1 MLLYTTRFGTLRIE
15 GEDVIRF
22 PEGLLGLRDCQN
34 WVLLADAENDTLGWL
49 QSTSRPDIAMAV
61 VSPRC
66 FVPTY
71 QLRLAKSELAPLNL
85 GEVTQAQVLV
95 IVGKNDRALT
105 LNLKSP
111 LVINLQERT
120 GRQVIASGDLPIQYE
135 LQTTTAGL
143 KKTA

>member
-71 QLRLAKSELAPLNL
+71 QLRLAKSELAL
-85 GEVTQAQVLV
+85 
-95 IVGKNDRALT
+95 
-105 LNLKSP
+105 
-111 LVINLQERT
+111 
-120 GRQVIASGDLPIQYE
+120 
-135 LQTTTAGL
+135 TTAA
-143 KKTA
+143 TA

>member
-22 PEGLLGLRDCQN
+22 PEGLLGLRDCHN

-71 QLRLAKSELAPLNL
+71 QLRLAKSELAPLKL
-85 GEVTQAQVLV
+85 GEVSQAQVLV

-135 LQTTTAGL
+135 LQLSTGL

>member
-15 GEDVIRF
+15 NDDIIRF
-22 PEGLLGLRDCQN
+22 PEGLLGLRDCQT

-49 QSTSRPDIAMAV
+49 QSTLRPDIALAV

-71 QLRLAKSELAPLNL
+71 QLRLPRSELAPLQL
-85 GEVTQAQVLV
+85 GEVTQAQVLA
-95 IVGKNDRALT
+95 IVGKNDQAIT
-105 LNLKSP
+105 LNLKAP
-111 LVINLQERT
+111 LVINLAART

-135 LQTTTAGL
+135 LQATTAGL

>member
-22 PEGLLGLRDCQN
+22 PEGLLGLRDCHN

-85 GEVTQAQVLV
+85 GEVSQSQVLV

-105 LNLKSP
+105 LNSKPP

-135 LQTTTAGL
+135 LQLSTGL

>member
-15 GEDVIRF
+15 NDDIIRF
-22 PEGLLGLRDCQN
+22 PEGLLGLRDCQT

-49 QSTSRPDIAMAV
+49 QSTLRPDIALAV

-71 QLRLAKSELAPLNL
+71 QLRLPRSELAPLQL
-85 GEVTQAQVLV
+85 GEVTQAQVLA
-95 IVGKNDRALT
+95 IVGKNDHAIT
-105 LNLKSP
+105 LNLKAP
-111 LVINLQERT
+111 LVINLAART

-135 LQTTTAGL
+135 LQATTAGL

>member
-15 GEDVIRF
+15 NDDIIRF
-22 PEGLLGLRDCQN
+22 PEGLLGLRDCQT

-49 QSTSRPDIAMAV
+49 QSTLRPDIALAV

-71 QLRLAKSELAPLNL
+71 QLRLTRSELAPLQL
-85 GEVTQAQVLV
+85 GEVTQAQVLA
-95 IVGKNDRALT
+95 IVGKNDQAIT
-105 LNLKSP
+105 LNLKAP
-111 LVINLQERT
+111 LVINLAART

-135 LQTTTAGL
+135 LQATTAGL

>member
-22 PEGLLGLRDCQN
+22 PEGLLGLRDCHN

-71 QLRLAKSELAPLNL
+71 QLRLAKSELAPLKL
-85 GEVTQAQVLV
+85 GEVSQAQVLV

-105 LNLKSP
+105 LNLKCP

-135 LQTTTAGL
+135 LQLSTGL